1 MISARTVGAAVT
13 LLLVLGSY
21 WGIYQHGR
29 GVERAAWEK
38 AWAERDTTDSN
49 ARAQAEAAA
58 REEEQRRQAAQE
70 EAKEHARKEQK
81 AADAG
86 AAGADD
92 AGRRLRDEASK
103 LAASVSCPGTDP
115 AAVERGK
122 AATRA
127 AMVLSELLDRSV
139 DTNRELA
146 AAYDRAR
153 VAGLACERS
162 YDALSP

>member
-1 MISARTVGAAVT
+1 MITVRTAGAAAT
-13 LLLVLGSY
+13 LLLVLSSY

-29 GVERAAWEK
+29 GVERAVWEK

-70 EAKEHARKEQK
+70 EAREHARKEQK

-86 AAGADD
+86 AAIADT
-92 AGRRLRDEASK
+92 AGRRLRDEANK
-103 LAASVSCPGTDP
+103 LAVGVGCPGTDT
-115 AAVERGK
+115 AAVARGK
-122 AATRA
+122 TATAA

-153 VAGLACERS
+153 IAGLACERS
-162 YDALSP
+162 YDALIP

>member
-1 MISARTVGAAVT
+1 MISGRTAGAAVT

-38 AWAERDTTDSN
+38 AWAERDAADSD
-49 ARAQAEAAA
+49 ARAQAEAHA
-58 REEEQRRQAAQE
+58 RDEEQRRAAAQQKV
-70 EAKEHARKEQK
+70 KEDAQKEQT
-81 AADAG
+81 AADAD

-92 AGRRLRDEASK
+92 AGRRLRDEANK
-103 LAASVSCPGTDP
+103 LAAGVGCPGTDT
-115 AAVERGK
+115 AAVARGK
-122 AATRA
+122 TATAA
-127 AMVLSELLDRSV
+127 AMVLSDLLRRADERAG
-139 DTNRELA
+139 ELA

-153 VAGLACERS
+153 IAGLVCERS